1 METED
6 KSLLVFSVLG
16 LLSAVYWSIYVFY
29 PSNPVIIRLSLAL
42 NGAWMAGYA
51 LVILTIIFGG
61 VHLWHRKNN

>member
-1 METED
+1 MEAEE

-16 LLSAVYWSIYVFY
+16 IASAVYWSIYVFY
-29 PSNPVIIRLSLAL
+29 PSNPFVVKIGLAL

-61 VHLWHRKNN
+61 IHLWHRRG